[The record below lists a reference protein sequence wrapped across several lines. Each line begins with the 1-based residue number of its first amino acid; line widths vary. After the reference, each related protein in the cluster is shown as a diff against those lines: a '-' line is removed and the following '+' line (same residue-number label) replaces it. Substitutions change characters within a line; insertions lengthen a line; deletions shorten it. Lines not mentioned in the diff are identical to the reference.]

1 MTSSHIDLLNE
12 KEIFAWKC
20 SSFARR
26 LFWDT
31 KMAAVS
37 SFRYPNMA
45 AVTSV
50 ENDLYTVEVT
60 TNS

>member
-1 MTSSHIDLLNE
+1 
-12 KEIFAWKC
+12 
-20 SSFARR
+20 
-26 LFWDT
+26 
-31 KMAAVS
+31 MAAVS
-37 SFRYPNMA
+37 SFMYTNMA